1 MQAGYLT
8 RASARVMQRL
18 QRAAKPLSPPPAI
31 GRLQI
36 FRQLAE
42 TLAFGA
48 AGGLTLGLAGMPAG
62 YLSGAIIA
70 VAIAA
75 LAGRPMTIPPT
86 FMRVLLV
93 LLGTS
98 LGAVVTPETL
108 HGMATYPVSISVL
121 IVACVVISIAGT
133 AYLRV
138 VHGWDTITA
147 YLATAPGGLSQVMAI
162 AIEIDA
168 DVRAIAIVQTIRVV
182 IIAVCLPALMS
193 LAGITSG
200 HVARSLGGA
209 FDPSQIGELG
219 ILLAVSTAAAYA
231 AHLTRFPGGMLFGA
245 MIASAAL
252 HGSGYI
258 HVVMPWWVAYSVMI
272 AFGSVTG
279 SRFANTP
286 MRLLLHYVGAAF
298 GSFATAVAIVAVF
311 AFILVEILGVP
322 MAEVLI
328 AYAPGAVDAMMLLA
342 LALNLNPVYV
352 GAHHLTRIFFV
363 LLTMPIIAR
372 MSARRKMHHAHHK
385 KKLPIEQPL
394 DDE

>member
-1 MQAGYLT
+1 M
-8 RASARVMQRL
+8 
-18 QRAAKPLSPPPAI
+18 
-31 GRLQI
+31 

-42 TLAFGA
+42 TLAYGA
-48 AGGLTLGLAGMPAG
+48 AGGLTLGLAGVPAG

-86 FMRVLLV
+86 FLRVLLV

-108 HGMATYPVSISVL
+108 HGMA
-121 IVACVVISIAGT
+121 
-133 AYLRV
+133 
-138 VHGWDTITA
+138 TA

-193 LAGITSG
+193 LFGITSG
-200 HVARSLGGA
+200 HVATSLGGA
-209 FDPSQIGELG
+209 FDPSQIGELA
-219 ILLAVSTAAAYA
+219 ILVAVSTAAAYA

-258 HVVMPWWVAYSVMI
+258 HVVMPWWLAYSVMI

-286 MRLLLHYVGAAF
+286 MRLLLNYIGAAF

-311 AFILVEILGVP
+311 AFILVELLSVP

-372 MSARRKMHHAHHK
+372 MSARRKMHHVHHK

>member
-1 MQAGYLT
+1 MSQPP
-8 RASARVMQRL
+8 V
-18 QRAAKPLSPPPAI
+18 LS
-31 GRLQI
+31 RTDTL
-36 FRQLAE
+36 RHVAE
-42 TLAFGA
+42 TLAFGT

-70 VAIAA
+70 VAGAA
-75 LAGRPMTIPPT
+75 LVGRPMLIPAS
-86 FMRVLLV
+86 FLRVLLV

-98 LGAVVTPETL
+98 LGSVVTPETL
-108 HGMATYPVSISVL
+108 HGMASYPLSISVL
-121 IVACVVISIAGT
+121 IVACVGISVAGT
-133 AYLRV
+133 IYLRA

-162 AIEIDA
+162 AIEIEA

-182 IIAVCLPALMS
+182 IIAVCLPGLM
-193 LAGITSG
+193 AFFGIASG
-200 HVARSLGGA
+200 HAARSFGGA
-209 FDPSQIGELG
+209 FDPSQIDELA
-219 ILLAVSTAAAYA
+219 ILFAVSTAAAYF
-231 AHLTRFPGGMLFGA
+231 AHLTRFPGGLLFGA
-245 MIASAAL
+245 MIASAVL

-272 AFGSVTG
+272 AFGSTTG

-286 MRLLLHYVGAAF
+286 LKLLLTFVGAAF
-298 GSFATAVAIVAVF
+298 GSFAVSVAIVVVF
-311 AFILVEILGVP
+311 ALFLVQILGLP
-322 MAEVLI
+322 TAEVLI

-363 LLTMPIIAR
+363 LLTMPIVAR
-372 MSARRKMHHAHHK
+372 MAHRRHKHHAHH

-394 DDE
+394 DDRE

>member
-1 MQAGYLT
+1 
-8 RASARVMQRL
+8 
-18 QRAAKPLSPPPAI
+18 LSPPPAT

-42 TLAFGA
+42 TLAYGA
-48 AGGLTLGLAGMPAG
+48 AGGLTLGIAGMPAG
-62 YLSGAIIA
+62 YLSGAIIT

-86 FMRVLLV
+86 FLRVLLV

-121 IVACVVISIAGT
+121 IVACVVISVAGT

-200 HVARSLGGA
+200 HVVRSLGGA
-209 FDPSQIGELG
+209 FDPSQIGELA
-219 ILLAVSTAAAYA
+219 ILLALSAAAAYA

-286 MRLLLHYVGAAF
+286 LRMLLHYVGAAF

-311 AFILVEILGVP
+311 AFILVELLSVP